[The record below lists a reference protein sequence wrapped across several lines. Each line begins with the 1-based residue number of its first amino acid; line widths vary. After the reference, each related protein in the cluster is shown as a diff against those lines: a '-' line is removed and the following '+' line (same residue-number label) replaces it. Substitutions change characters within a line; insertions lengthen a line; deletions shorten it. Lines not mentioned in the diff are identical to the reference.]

1 MTKDILLTISG
12 LHETD
17 GEADAPVEVISPGQ
31 YFLKNGKH
39 YILFEEVL
47 EGLEGSVKSTLKFTK
62 DQVEFIRTGAASARL
77 IFQKDQEHR
86 ALYQTPMGPLMIS
99 VYTEDIISKIEDDQ
113 MDLEIVYSLKAE
125 EQILT
130 ESTVRIHVCQ
140 KELKK
145 L

>member
-47 EGLEGSVKSTLKFTK
+47 EGLEGLVKSTLKFTE
-62 DQVEFIRTGAASARL
+62 DQVEFIRTGAASARM
-77 IFQKDQEHR
+77 IFQKEQEHR

-99 VYTEDIISKIEDDQ
+99 VYTEDIISKIEDEQ
-113 MDLEIVYSLKAE
+113 IDLEIVYSLKAE
-125 EQILT
+125 EEILT
-130 ESTVRIHVCQ
+130 ESTVRIHICQ